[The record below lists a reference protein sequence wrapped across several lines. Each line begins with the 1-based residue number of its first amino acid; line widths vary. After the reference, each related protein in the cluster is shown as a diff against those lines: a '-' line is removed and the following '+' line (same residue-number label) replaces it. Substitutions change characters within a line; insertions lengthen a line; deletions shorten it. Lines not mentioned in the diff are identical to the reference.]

1 MKKILDAIL
10 VVEGKSDVSYLS
22 NYIDCE
28 YVITNGSEVSKDTI
42 NYLKTASKSKR
53 IIVLTDPDYPG
64 KRIRTLL
71 DENIDNLE
79 HAFISKDKAI
89 KHGKV
94 GVAEC
99 DIDEIMNALSKCFV
113 NKKIEKE
120 TISINDLY
128 ELKLLGSINSKELR
142 EKLSS
147 KLGLGFNNAKSLY
160 KRLNSLKLTKED
172 IQKLL

>member
-64 KRIRTLL
+64 KRIRSLL

-113 NKKIEKE
+113 NKKIEEE

-128 ELKLLGSINSKELR
+128 ELKLLGSTNSKELR

>member
-42 NYLKTASKSKR
+42 NYLKTASKNKR

-64 KRIRTLL
+64 KRIRSLL

-113 NKKIEKE
+113 NKKIEE
-120 TISINDLY
+120 EAISINDLY

>member
-113 NKKIEKE
+113 NKKIEVE

-160 KRLNSLKLTKED
+160 KRLNSVKLTKED